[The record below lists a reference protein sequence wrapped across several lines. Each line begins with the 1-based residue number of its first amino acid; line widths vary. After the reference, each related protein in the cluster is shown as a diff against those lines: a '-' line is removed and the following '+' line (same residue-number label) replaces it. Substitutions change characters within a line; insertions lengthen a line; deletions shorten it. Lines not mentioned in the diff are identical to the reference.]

1 MSKTKK
7 WSLAGIA
14 MLAVFLAFFP
24 IIVGGSA
31 YYLSIAIEIG
41 LLSIFAMSYD
51 LLIGYTG
58 IVSFGHAMFFGL
70 GAYITG
76 ILMRNN
82 NWGFIGTVP
91 VVIIACGLLGLVIGL
106 LTVRVKD
113 TYFSMMTLALGQ
125 LFFVIAT
132 KAKNLTGGDDGLPG
146 VPLLF
151 RDKMTMYFVIT
162 VIVVLAYLLLRRLT
176 KSPTGK
182 TLQAI
187 RENETRANMIG
198 YNVLSY
204 KLIIIC
210 ISSILAGF
218 AGSLYVTYLGVA
230 YPLLMHSSQTMQAI
244 FMTIIGGS
252 GTLYGPIIGAVLV
265 KIISTVLSAFT
276 QRWMLIFGVLFVI
289 CVMLLPGGVVSIGK
303 MGIVNMAK
311 RLFEKKDKSDS

>member
-1 MSKTKK
+1 VSKTKK